1 MRRTLFS
8 AALAVGA
15 CASLIACVTNPAT
28 GKRQFSLVS
37 KDDEVAMGQE
47 EAQKVA
53 ASMPI
58 LQQQA
63 VQDMVKRV
71 GMEMAKSS
79 ERPELPW
86 SFTVLDD
93 PVVNAFALPGGPIF
107 ITRGIITN
115 MNSEAEL
122 ASVLGHEIGHVTA
135 RHSASQISK
144 QQLASMGV
152 GVASVISPT
161 AAQFAGVA
169 QQGLGL
175 LMLKY
180 GRDDETQADKLGYRY
195 MTKTSWDPREAVKM
209 FQMLQRT
216 SGGEKEG
223 RPPAWMSTHPDPG
236 DRAQR
241 AEARLKELN
250 AKNVNLDSLRR
261 NREQFMRAID
271 GLSYGEDPRDGFFRG
286 STFYHPGLALQ
297 LTFPEGWQTANQPQ
311 VLAARE
317 PEGKALVQVTAAK
330 GAGPDEAL
338 RSFFSNQGFANVQEV
353 QVQTSAT
360 PARSAVFDA
369 QTQQGGV
376 QGVTTVLTLKGRM
389 FQVLSVGGQGSLQA
403 VSGIHGQVIG
413 SFKEVTDPAI
423 LNIRAPQ
430 VKVVQLPKAMSVED
444 FYAQFPSVLPL
455 DQVLII
461 NGLERGAQLKQGDL
475 VKQVVAGT
483 AR

>member
-1 MRRTLFS
+1 MRLTLCTATLAA
-8 AALAVGA
+8 AALAA
-15 CASLIACVTNPAT
+15 CAVNPAT

-53 ASMPI
+53 ASMPM
-58 LQQQA
+58 LQNQP

-71 GMEMAKSS
+71 GMEMAKAS

-144 QQLASMGV
+144 QQLASMGL

-161 AAQFAGVA
+161 AAQFAGLA
-169 QQGLGL
+169 EQGLGV

-195 MTKTSWDPREAVKM
+195 MMMIGWDPREAVKM
-209 FQMLQRT
+209 FQMLQKT
-216 SGGEKEG
+216 SGGDKEG
-223 RPPAWMSTHPDPG
+223 RPPEWMSTHPDPG

-241 AEARLKELN
+241 AEARSKELK

-261 NREQFMRAID
+261 NREQFLRAID

-286 STFYHPGLALQ
+286 STFYQPDLALQ
-297 LTFPEGWQTANQPQ
+297 ITFPDGWQTANQPQ
-311 VLAARE
+311 VVAARE
-317 PEGKALVQVTAAK
+317 PDGKALVQVQAAK
-330 GAGPDEAL
+330 GANPTEAA
-338 RSFFSNQGFANVQEV
+338 RAFFSNQGFSNVKEV
-353 QVQTSAT
+353 QIPTTGGPSV
-360 PARSAVFDA
+360 SAVFAA
-369 QTQQGGV
+369 QAQQGVVEGE
-376 QGVTTVLTLKGRM
+376 TTFLTVKGRM
-389 FQVLSVGGQGSLQA
+389 FQVLTVASQGNLQA
-403 VSGIHGQVIG
+403 VDAIHRKVIA
-413 SFKEVTDPAI
+413 SAKETTDPAI
-423 LNIRAPQ
+423 LNVRAPQ
-430 VKVVQLPKAMSVED
+430 VKVVKLPRAMTVEQ
-444 FYAQFPSVLPL
+444 FYSQFPSVLPL
-455 DQVLII
+455 EQVLIT
-461 NGLERGAQLKQGDL
+461 NGLEPGAQLKQGDL

>member
-1 MRRTLFS
+1 MRRTLFTVTLAA
-8 AALAVGA
+8 AALAA
-15 CASLIACVTNPAT
+15 CAVNPAT

-58 LQQQA
+58 LQNQP

-71 GMEMAKSS
+71 GMEMAKVS

-86 SFTVLDD
+86 TFTVLDD

-107 ITRGIITN
+107 ITRGIITH

-135 RHSASQISK
+135 RHSASQMSK
-144 QQLASMGV
+144 QQLMSMGL
-152 GVASVISPT
+152 GVASVVSPT
-161 AAQFAGVA
+161 AAQYAGVA
-169 QQGLGL
+169 EQGLGL

-180 GRDDETQADKLGYRY
+180 GRDDEKQADGLGYRY
-195 MTKTSWDPREAVKM
+195 MMKIGWDPREAVKM
-209 FQMLQRT
+209 FQMLQKT
-216 SGGEKEG
+216 SGGDKEG
-223 RPPAWMSTHPDPG
+223 RPPEWMSTHPDPG

-241 AEARLKELN
+241 AEARSKELK
-250 AKNVNLDSLRR
+250 AKNLNLDSLKR
-261 NREQFMRAID
+261 NREQFLRAID
-271 GLSYGEDPRDGFFRG
+271 GLSFGEDPRDGFFRG

-297 LTFPEGWQTANQPQ
+297 VTFPEGWQTANQPQ

-317 PEGKALVQVTAAK
+317 PEGKALVQLTAAK
-330 GAGPDEAL
+330 GASPDEAL
-338 RSFFSNQGFANVQEV
+338 RAFFGNQGFSNVREV
-353 QVQTSAT
+353 QVQTPAT
-360 PARSAVFDA
+360 PARSAVFDV
-369 QTQQGGV
+369 QTQQGV
-376 QGVTTVLTLKGRM
+376 LQGETTVLTLKGRM
-389 FQVLSVGGQGSLQA
+389 FQILSVGGQGSLQA
-403 VSGIHGQVIG
+403 VDGIHRQVIA

-430 VKVVQLPKAMSVED
+430 VKVVQLPKAMTAEE
-444 FYAQFPSVLPL
+444 FYAQYPSVLPM

-461 NGLERGAQLKQGDL
+461 NGLEPGAQLKQGDL

>member
-1 MRRTLFS
+1 MRLTLCTATLAA
-8 AALAVGA
+8 AALAA
-15 CASLIACVTNPAT
+15 CAVNPAT

-53 ASMPI
+53 ASMPM
-58 LQQQA
+58 LQNQP

-71 GMEMAKSS
+71 GMEMAKAS

-144 QQLASMGV
+144 QQLASMGL

-161 AAQFAGVA
+161 AAQFAGLA
-169 QQGLGL
+169 EQGLGV

-195 MTKTSWDPREAVKM
+195 MMMIGWDPREAVKM
-209 FQMLQRT
+209 FQMLQKT
-216 SGGEKEG
+216 SGGDKEG
-223 RPPAWMSTHPDPG
+223 RPPEWMSTHPDPG

-241 AEARLKELN
+241 AEARSKELK

-261 NREQFMRAID
+261 NREQFLRAID

-286 STFYHPGLALQ
+286 STFYQPDLALQ
-297 LTFPEGWQTANQPQ
+297 ITFPDGWQTANQPQ
-311 VLAARE
+311 VVAARE
-317 PEGKALVQVTAAK
+317 PDGKALVQVQAAK
-330 GAGPDEAL
+330 GANPTEAA
-338 RSFFSNQGFANVQEV
+338 RAFFSNQGFSNVKEV
-353 QVQTSAT
+353 QIAT
-360 PARSAVFDA
+360 AGGPSVSAVFAA
-369 QTQQGGV
+369 QAQQGVVEGE
-376 QGVTTVLTLKGRM
+376 TTFLTVKGRM
-389 FQVLSVGGQGSLQA
+389 FQVLTVASQGNLQA
-403 VSGIHGQVIG
+403 VDAIHRKVIA
-413 SFKEVTDPAI
+413 SAKETTDPAI

-430 VKVVQLPKAMSVED
+430 VKVVQLPRAMTVEQ
-444 FYAQFPSVLPL
+444 FYSQFPSVLPL
-455 DQVLII
+455 EQVLIT
-461 NGLERGAQLKQGDL
+461 NGLEPGAQLKQGDL

>member
-1 MRRTLFS
+1 MRLTLCTATLAA
-8 AALAVGA
+8 AALAA
-15 CASLIACVTNPAT
+15 CAVNPAT

-53 ASMPI
+53 ASMPM
-58 LQQQA
+58 LQNQP

-71 GMEMAKSS
+71 GMEMAKAS

-144 QQLASMGV
+144 QQIASMGL

-169 QQGLGL
+169 EQGLGI

-195 MTKTSWDPREAVKM
+195 MMTIGWDPREAVKM
-209 FQMLQRT
+209 FQMLQKT
-216 SGGEKEG
+216 SGGDKEG
-223 RPPAWMSTHPDPG
+223 RPPEWMSTHPDPG

-241 AEARLKELN
+241 AEARSKELK

-261 NREQFMRAID
+261 NREQFLRAID

-286 STFYHPGLALQ
+286 STFYQPDLALQ
-297 LTFPEGWQTANQPQ
+297 ITFPDGWQTANQPQ
-311 VLAARE
+311 VVAARE
-317 PEGKALVQVTAAK
+317 PEGKALVQVQAAK
-330 GAGPDEAL
+330 GANPTEAA
-338 RSFFSNQGFANVQEV
+338 RAFFSNQGFSNVKEV
-353 QVQTSAT
+353 QIAT
-360 PARSAVFDA
+360 AGGPSVSAVFAA
-369 QTQQGGV
+369 QAQQGVVEGE
-376 QGVTTVLTLKGRM
+376 TTFLTVKGRM
-389 FQVLSVGGQGSLQA
+389 FQVLTVASQGNLQA
-403 VSGIHGQVIG
+403 VDAIHRKVIA
-413 SFKEVTDPAI
+413 SAKETTDPAI

-430 VKVVQLPKAMSVED
+430 VKVVQLPRAMTVEQ
-444 FYAQFPSVLPL
+444 FYSQFPSVLPL
-455 DQVLII
+455 EQVLIT
-461 NGLERGAQLKQGDL
+461 NGLEPGAQLKQGDL

>member
-1 MRRTLFS
+1 MRRRLCT
-8 AALAVGA
+8 ATLAVATLTA
-15 CASLIACVTNPAT
+15 CATNPAT
-28 GKRQFSLVS
+28 GKREFSLVS
-37 KDDEVAMGQE
+37 KDDEVAMGQQ

-53 ASMPI
+53 ASMPL

-79 ERPELPW
+79 ERPDLPW

-135 RHSASQISK
+135 RHSASQMSK
-144 QQLASMGV
+144 QQVASLGL

-161 AAQFAGVA
+161 AAQYAGVA
-169 QQGLGL
+169 EQGLGL

-195 MTKTSWDPREAVKM
+195 MMKASWDPREAVKM
-209 FQMLQRT
+209 FQMLQKT
-216 SGGEKEG
+216 SGTDKEG
-223 RPPAWMSTHPDPG
+223 APPAWMSTHPDPG

-241 AEARLKELN
+241 ASARLKELAN
-250 AKNVNLDSLRR
+250 TNLDSLRR
-261 NREQFMRAID
+261 NREQFLRAID

-286 STFYHPGLALQ
+286 QTFYQPDLALQ
-297 LTFPEGWQTANQPQ
+297 ITFPDGWQTANQPQ

-317 PEGKALVQVTAAK
+317 PEGKALVQVQVAK
-330 GAGPDEAL
+330 GANPSEAA
-338 RSFFSNQGFANVQEV
+338 RSFFSNQGFSNVREV
-353 QVQTSAT
+353 QVPTAGGPSV
-360 PARSAVFDA
+360 SAVFTA
-369 QTQQGGV
+369 QTQQGVVEGE
-376 QGVTTVLTLKGRM
+376 TTFLTVKGRTY
-389 FQVLSVGGQGSLQA
+389 QVLSVAGQGNLQA
-403 VSGIHGQVIG
+403 VDAIHRKVIA
-413 SFKEVTDPAI
+413 SAKEITDPAI

-430 VKVVQLPKAMSVED
+430 VKVVQLPKAMTAEE
-444 FYAQFPSVLPL
+444 FYSLFPSVLPME
-455 DQVLII
+455 QVFLI
-461 NGLERGAQLKQGDL
+461 NGLERGTQLKQGDL
-475 VKQVVAGT
+475 VKQVVAGA

>member
-1 MRRTLFS
+1 MRLTLCTATLAA
-8 AALAVGA
+8 AALAA
-15 CASLIACVTNPAT
+15 CAVNPAT

-53 ASMPI
+53 ASMPM
-58 LQQQA
+58 LQNQP

-71 GMEMAKSS
+71 GMEMAKAS

-144 QQLASMGV
+144 QQIASMGL

-169 QQGLGL
+169 EQGLGI

-195 MTKTSWDPREAVKM
+195 MMTIGWDPREAVKM
-209 FQMLQRT
+209 LQMLQKT
-216 SGGEKEG
+216 SGGDKEG
-223 RPPAWMSTHPDPG
+223 RPPEWMSTHPDPG

-241 AEARLKELN
+241 AEARSKELK

-261 NREQFMRAID
+261 NREQFLRAID

-286 STFYHPGLALQ
+286 STFYQPDLALQ
-297 LTFPEGWQTANQPQ
+297 ITFPDGWQTANQPQ
-311 VLAARE
+311 VVAARE
-317 PEGKALVQVTAAK
+317 PEGKALVQVQAAK
-330 GAGPDEAL
+330 GANPTEAA
-338 RSFFSNQGFANVQEV
+338 RAFFSNQGFSNVKEV
-353 QVQTSAT
+353 QIAT
-360 PARSAVFDA
+360 AGGPSVSAVFAA
-369 QTQQGGV
+369 QAQQGVVEGE
-376 QGVTTVLTLKGRM
+376 TTFLTVKGRM
-389 FQVLSVGGQGSLQA
+389 FQVLTVASQGNLQA
-403 VSGIHGQVIG
+403 VDAIHRKVIA
-413 SFKEVTDPAI
+413 SAKETTDPAI

-430 VKVVQLPKAMSVED
+430 VKVVQLPRAMTVEQ
-444 FYAQFPSVLPL
+444 FYSQFPSVLPL
-455 DQVLII
+455 EQVLIT
-461 NGLERGAQLKQGDL
+461 NGLEPGAQLKQGDL

>member
-8 AALAVGA
+8 AALAVAAFTSLTA
-15 CASLIACVTNPAT
+15 CATNPAT
-28 GKRQFSLVS
+28 GKREFSLVS
-37 KDDEVAMGQE
+37 QDDEVAIGQE
-47 EAQKVA
+47 EAQKVV
-53 ASMPI
+53 ASMTV
-58 LQQQA
+58 LQHQP

-71 GMEMAKSS
+71 GMEMAKTS
-79 ERPELPW
+79 ERPTLPW

-107 ITRGIITN
+107 ITRGILTH

-135 RHSASQISK
+135 RHSASQMTK
-144 QQLASMGV
+144 QQVASLGL

-161 AAQFAGVA
+161 AAQYAGVA
-169 QQGLGL
+169 QQGLGI

-180 GRDDETQADKLGYRY
+180 GRDDERQADGLGYRY
-195 MTKTSWDPREAVKM
+195 MLEASWDPREAVKM
-209 FQMLQRT
+209 FQMLQKT
-216 SGGEKEG
+216 SGGDKEG
-223 RPPAWMSTHPDPG
+223 RPPEWMSTHPDPG

-241 AEARLKELN
+241 AEARLKELS

-261 NREQFMRAID
+261 NREQFLRAID

-297 LTFPEGWQTANQPQ
+297 ITFPDGWQTANQPQ
-311 VLAARE
+311 VVAARE
-317 PEGKALVQVTAAK
+317 PEGKALVQMTLAK
-330 GAGPDEAL
+330 GASPDEVL
-338 RSFFSNQGFANVQEV
+338 RSFFGNQGFSNVREV

-360 PARSAVFDA
+360 PARSAVFDV
-369 QTQQGGV
+369 QTQQGAL
-376 QGVTTVLTLKGRM
+376 QGETTVLTMKGRM
-389 FQVLSVGGQGSLQA
+389 YQILSVRGQGSLQA
-403 VSGIHGQVIG
+403 VDGMHRQVIG

-423 LNIRAPQ
+423 LNIRAPH
-430 VKVVQLPKAMSVED
+430 VKVVELPKAMSVED

-475 VKQVVAGT
+475 VKQIVAGT

>member
-1 MRRTLFS
+1 MRLTLCTATLAA
-8 AALAVGA
+8 AALAA
-15 CASLIACVTNPAT
+15 CAVNPAT

-53 ASMPI
+53 ASMPM
-58 LQQQA
+58 LPSQP

-71 GMEMAKSS
+71 GMEMAKAS

-144 QQLASMGV
+144 QQLASMGL

-161 AAQFAGVA
+161 AAQFAGLA
-169 QQGLGL
+169 EQGLGV

-195 MTKTSWDPREAVKM
+195 MMVIGWDPREAVKM
-209 FQMLQRT
+209 FQMLQKT
-216 SGGEKEG
+216 SGGDKEG
-223 RPPAWMSTHPDPG
+223 RPPEWMSTHPDPG

-241 AEARLKELN
+241 AEARSKELK

-261 NREQFMRAID
+261 NREQFLRAID
-271 GLSYGEDPRDGFFRG
+271 GLSYGEDPRDGFFQG
-286 STFYHPGLALQ
+286 STFYQPDLALQ
-297 LTFPEGWQTANQPQ
+297 ITFPDGWQTANQPQ
-311 VLAARE
+311 VVAARE
-317 PEGKALVQVTAAK
+317 PDGKALVQVQAAK
-330 GAGPDEAL
+330 GANPTEAA
-338 RSFFSNQGFANVQEV
+338 RAFFSNQGFSNVKEV
-353 QVQTSAT
+353 QIPTAGGPSV
-360 PARSAVFDA
+360 SAVFAA
-369 QTQQGGV
+369 QAQQGVVEGE
-376 QGVTTVLTLKGRM
+376 TTFLTVNGRM
-389 FQVLSVGGQGSLQA
+389 FQVLTVASQGNLQA
-403 VSGIHGQVIG
+403 VDAIHRKVIA
-413 SFKEVTDPAI
+413 SAKEITDPAI

-430 VKVVQLPKAMSVED
+430 VKVVQLPRAMTVEQ
-444 FYAQFPSVLPL
+444 FYSQFPSVLPL
-455 DQVLII
+455 EQVLIT
-461 NGLERGAQLKQGDL
+461 NGLEPGAQLKQGDL